1 MKTVIRPETEM
12 KDSGIEWIG
21 NIPND
26 WKVSRVGNFFS
37 FSSGDSLTNEDI
49 RDDGMYLVYGANG
62 IRGYYFKYN
71 LDKKR
76 ILLGRVGALA
86 GNVHIVDEK
95 VWVTEH
101 ALIASDKL
109 NLVEEYYGYVFESMN
124 LIQYSK
130 SSAQPVISG
139 DTLQKL
145 RFPVPELSEQQAIA
159 DYLDET
165 CSKIDEIIAE
175 AKASIEEYK
184 ELKQSILFETMTRG
198 IQSDRK
204 YKTCDYEW
212 LGKVPEDWSLMKIT
226 HILDDNDSYPIGDGD
241 HGLIKTDSYKSEGIP
256 YIRVQNI
263 GWGTPLLM
271 DNVVYISKEDNERI
285 KGSQLKPGDVLF
297 VKTGATIGK
306 TAIVPN
312 NIPTF
317 IIDFVNTKEDILK
330 AFQPFYQETSLAQEI
345 NTDLIYKTQRMLRAF
360 KIYDDA
366 DIEKINKIYFDGDK
380 RKANKIQAAITN
392 ALLPIQQKYN
402 ALNQEQRYQFR
413 KLCRTFVKWYGY
425 ITQIARMFDKQMHN
439 EYIFCSYLAKVIP
452 ADPSVPFA
460 LGDRVKLEYYNL
472 EKTFEGSID
481 LVKEEKGIYEST
493 RLKKPVK
500 MEETLS
506 PLEQVIEKINEQYMG
521 NFTEGDKVVITTL
534 HQKLKNN
541 KKLVKSAQTDGRQIF
556 EKNIFPQLF
565 DDAAQEAYSES
576 IETYT
581 KLFEDAGKYRAIM
594 GALAHAM
601 FEELQQRN
609 I

>member
-1 MKTVIRPETEM
+1 MIMKTVIRPETEM

-212 LGKVPEDWSLMKIT
+212 LGKVPEDWSLMKII

-312 NIPTF
+312 NIPISNTTSHVGKITVSKEHNSKYIFYLLSSF
-317 IIDFVNTKEDILK
+317 IGYKQFWDIACMKATRPELSISEIKQMKVLIPSTRDEEDEIVEYLDNKLPEYETLICIKE
-330 AFQPFYQETSLAQEI
+330 SLI
-345 NTDLIYKTQRMLRAF
+345 NDLEAYKKSLIYEVVT
-360 KIYDDA
+360 
-366 DIEKINKIYFDGDK
+366 GK
-380 RKANKIQAAITN
+380 R
-392 ALLPIQQKYN
+392 
-402 ALNQEQRYQFR
+402 
-413 KLCRTFVKWYGY
+413 
-425 ITQIARMFDKQMHN
+425 
-439 EYIFCSYLAKVIP
+439 
-452 ADPSVPFA
+452 
-460 LGDRVKLEYYNL
+460 RV
-472 EKTFEGSID
+472 
-481 LVKEEKGIYEST
+481 V
-493 RLKKPVK
+493 
-500 MEETLS
+500 
-506 PLEQVIEKINEQYMG
+506 
-521 NFTEGDKVVITTL
+521 
-534 HQKLKNN
+534 
-541 KKLVKSAQTDGRQIF
+541 
-556 EKNIFPQLF
+556 
-565 DDAAQEAYSES
+565 
-576 IETYT
+576 
-581 KLFEDAGKYRAIM
+581 
-594 GALAHAM
+594 
-601 FEELQQRN
+601 
-609 I
+609 

>member
-175 AKASIEEYK
+175 AKASIDEYK
-184 ELKQSILFETMTRG
+184 ELKQSVIFEAVTKGLDKNVEMKDSG
-198 IQSDRK
+198 IEWIG
-204 YKTCDYEW
+204 KTP
-212 LGKVPEDWSLMKIT
+212 VDWNIAKINRVAWTTSGATPLRSKETEYYDNAVIRWVRTLDLNNGHVTDSSEKIT
-226 HILDDNDSYPIGDGD
+226 E
-241 HGLIKTDSYKSEGIP
+241 TA
-256 YIRVQNI
+256 
-263 GWGTPLLM
+263 
-271 DNVVYISKEDNERI
+271 
-285 KGSQLKPGDVLF
+285 LKNSSCSIMP
-297 VKTGATIGK
+297 VKTVCVAMYGGAGTIGK
-306 TAIVPN
+306 SGILEVECATNQAICSIVSDKKVLNPDYLHYVIMAVRKYWMKYAVGTRKDPN
-312 NIPTF
+312 INQQIIAQMRIPIPQLSKQD
-317 IIDFVNTKEDILK
+317 IIVNHLDKVTDKCDSLITEKE
-330 AFQPFYQETSLAQEI
+330 SLI
-345 NTDLIYKTQRMLRAF
+345 NDLEAYKKSLIYEVVT
-360 KIYDDA
+360 
-366 DIEKINKIYFDGDK
+366 GK
-380 RKANKIQAAITN
+380 R
-392 ALLPIQQKYN
+392 
-402 ALNQEQRYQFR
+402 
-413 KLCRTFVKWYGY
+413 
-425 ITQIARMFDKQMHN
+425 
-439 EYIFCSYLAKVIP
+439 
-452 ADPSVPFA
+452 
-460 LGDRVKLEYYNL
+460 RV
-472 EKTFEGSID
+472 
-481 LVKEEKGIYEST
+481 V
-493 RLKKPVK
+493 
-500 MEETLS
+500 
-506 PLEQVIEKINEQYMG
+506 
-521 NFTEGDKVVITTL
+521 
-534 HQKLKNN
+534 
-541 KKLVKSAQTDGRQIF
+541 
-556 EKNIFPQLF
+556 
-565 DDAAQEAYSES
+565 
-576 IETYT
+576 
-581 KLFEDAGKYRAIM
+581 
-594 GALAHAM
+594 
-601 FEELQQRN
+601 
-609 I
+609 

>member
-1 MKTVIRPETEM
+1 MIMKTVIRPETEM
-12 KDSGIEWIG
+12 KDSGIDWIG

-312 NIPTF
+312 NIPISNTTSHVGKITVSKEHNSKYIFYLLSSF
-317 IIDFVNTKEDILK
+317 IGYKQFWDIACMKATRPELSISEIKQMKVLIPSTRDEEDEIVEYLDNKLPEYETLICIKE
-330 AFQPFYQETSLAQEI
+330 SLI
-345 NTDLIYKTQRMLRAF
+345 NDLEAYKKSLIYEVVT
-360 KIYDDA
+360 
-366 DIEKINKIYFDGDK
+366 GK
-380 RKANKIQAAITN
+380 R
-392 ALLPIQQKYN
+392 
-402 ALNQEQRYQFR
+402 
-413 KLCRTFVKWYGY
+413 
-425 ITQIARMFDKQMHN
+425 
-439 EYIFCSYLAKVIP
+439 
-452 ADPSVPFA
+452 
-460 LGDRVKLEYYNL
+460 RV
-472 EKTFEGSID
+472 
-481 LVKEEKGIYEST
+481 V
-493 RLKKPVK
+493 
-500 MEETLS
+500 
-506 PLEQVIEKINEQYMG
+506 
-521 NFTEGDKVVITTL
+521 
-534 HQKLKNN
+534 
-541 KKLVKSAQTDGRQIF
+541 
-556 EKNIFPQLF
+556 
-565 DDAAQEAYSES
+565 
-576 IETYT
+576 
-581 KLFEDAGKYRAIM
+581 
-594 GALAHAM
+594 
-601 FEELQQRN
+601 
-609 I
+609 

>member
-312 NIPTF
+312 TIPISNTTSHVGKITVSKEHNSKYIFYLLSSF
-317 IIDFVNTKEDILK
+317 IGYKQFWDIACMK
-330 AFQPFYQETSLAQEI
+330 ATRPELSISEI
-345 NTDLIYKTQRMLRAF
+345 
-360 KIYDDA
+360 
-366 DIEKINKIYFDGDK
+366 
-380 RKANKIQAAITN
+380 
-392 ALLPIQQKYN
+392 
-402 ALNQEQRYQFR
+402 
-413 KLCRTFVKWYGY
+413 
-425 ITQIARMFDKQMHN
+425 KQM
-439 EYIFCSYLAKVIP
+439 KVLIP
-452 ADPSVPFA
+452 
-460 LGDRVKLEYYNL
+460 
-472 EKTFEGSID
+472 
-481 LVKEEKGIYEST
+481 ST
-493 RLKKPVK
+493 RDEEDEIVEYLDNKLP
-500 MEETLS
+500 EYETLICIKES
-506 PLEQVIEKINEQYMG
+506 LIN
-521 NFTEGDKVVITTL
+521 DL
-534 HQKLKNN
+534 
-541 KKLVKSAQTDGRQIF
+541 
-556 EKNIFPQLF
+556 
-565 DDAAQEAYSES
+565 
-576 IETYT
+576 
-581 KLFEDAGKYRAIM
+581 
-594 GALAHAM
+594 
-601 FEELQQRN
+601 
-609 I
+609 

>member
-165 CSKIDEIIAE
+165 CSKIDEINAE

-312 NIPTF
+312 NIPISNTTSHVGKITVSKEHNSKYIFYLLSSF
-317 IIDFVNTKEDILK
+317 IGYKQFWDIACMKATRPELSISEIKQMKVLIPSTRDEEDEIVEYLDNKLPEYETLICIKE
-330 AFQPFYQETSLAQEI
+330 SLI
-345 NTDLIYKTQRMLRAF
+345 NDLEAYKKSLIYEVVT
-360 KIYDDA
+360 
-366 DIEKINKIYFDGDK
+366 GK
-380 RKANKIQAAITN
+380 R
-392 ALLPIQQKYN
+392 
-402 ALNQEQRYQFR
+402 
-413 KLCRTFVKWYGY
+413 
-425 ITQIARMFDKQMHN
+425 
-439 EYIFCSYLAKVIP
+439 
-452 ADPSVPFA
+452 
-460 LGDRVKLEYYNL
+460 RV
-472 EKTFEGSID
+472 
-481 LVKEEKGIYEST
+481 V
-493 RLKKPVK
+493 
-500 MEETLS
+500 
-506 PLEQVIEKINEQYMG
+506 
-521 NFTEGDKVVITTL
+521 
-534 HQKLKNN
+534 
-541 KKLVKSAQTDGRQIF
+541 
-556 EKNIFPQLF
+556 
-565 DDAAQEAYSES
+565 
-576 IETYT
+576 
-581 KLFEDAGKYRAIM
+581 
-594 GALAHAM
+594 
-601 FEELQQRN
+601 
-609 I
+609 

>member
-271 DNVVYISKEDNERI
+271 DKVVYISKEDNERI

-312 NIPTF
+312 NIPISNTTSHVGKITVSKEHNSKYIFYLLSSF
-317 IIDFVNTKEDILK
+317 IGYKQFWDIACMKATRPELSISEIKQMKVLIPSTRDEEDEIVEYLDNKLPEYETLICIKE
-330 AFQPFYQETSLAQEI
+330 SLI
-345 NTDLIYKTQRMLRAF
+345 NDLEAYKKSLIYEVVT
-360 KIYDDA
+360 
-366 DIEKINKIYFDGDK
+366 GK
-380 RKANKIQAAITN
+380 R
-392 ALLPIQQKYN
+392 
-402 ALNQEQRYQFR
+402 
-413 KLCRTFVKWYGY
+413 
-425 ITQIARMFDKQMHN
+425 
-439 EYIFCSYLAKVIP
+439 
-452 ADPSVPFA
+452 
-460 LGDRVKLEYYNL
+460 RV
-472 EKTFEGSID
+472 
-481 LVKEEKGIYEST
+481 V
-493 RLKKPVK
+493 
-500 MEETLS
+500 
-506 PLEQVIEKINEQYMG
+506 
-521 NFTEGDKVVITTL
+521 
-534 HQKLKNN
+534 
-541 KKLVKSAQTDGRQIF
+541 
-556 EKNIFPQLF
+556 
-565 DDAAQEAYSES
+565 
-576 IETYT
+576 
-581 KLFEDAGKYRAIM
+581 
-594 GALAHAM
+594 
-601 FEELQQRN
+601 
-609 I
+609 

>member
-1 MKTVIRPETEM
+1 MIMKTVIRPETEM

-312 NIPTF
+312 NIPISNTTSHVGKITVSKEHNSKYIFYLLSSF
-317 IIDFVNTKEDILK
+317 IAYKQFWDIACMKATRPELSISEIKQMKVLIPSTRDEEDEIVEYLDNKLPEYETLICIKE
-330 AFQPFYQETSLAQEI
+330 SLI
-345 NTDLIYKTQRMLRAF
+345 NDLEAYKKSLIYEVVT
-360 KIYDDA
+360 
-366 DIEKINKIYFDGDK
+366 GK
-380 RKANKIQAAITN
+380 R
-392 ALLPIQQKYN
+392 
-402 ALNQEQRYQFR
+402 
-413 KLCRTFVKWYGY
+413 
-425 ITQIARMFDKQMHN
+425 
-439 EYIFCSYLAKVIP
+439 
-452 ADPSVPFA
+452 
-460 LGDRVKLEYYNL
+460 RV
-472 EKTFEGSID
+472 
-481 LVKEEKGIYEST
+481 V
-493 RLKKPVK
+493 
-500 MEETLS
+500 
-506 PLEQVIEKINEQYMG
+506 
-521 NFTEGDKVVITTL
+521 
-534 HQKLKNN
+534 
-541 KKLVKSAQTDGRQIF
+541 
-556 EKNIFPQLF
+556 
-565 DDAAQEAYSES
+565 
-576 IETYT
+576 
-581 KLFEDAGKYRAIM
+581 
-594 GALAHAM
+594 
-601 FEELQQRN
+601 
-609 I
+609 

>member
-212 LGKVPEDWSLMKIT
+212 LGKVPEDWSLMKII

-312 NIPTF
+312 NIPISNTTSHVGKITVSKEHNSKYIFYLLSSF
-317 IIDFVNTKEDILK
+317 IGYKQFWDIACMKATRPELSISEIKQMKVLIPSTRDEEDEIVEYLDNKLPEYETLICIKE
-330 AFQPFYQETSLAQEI
+330 SLI
-345 NTDLIYKTQRMLRAF
+345 NDLEAYKKSLIYEVVT
-360 KIYDDA
+360 
-366 DIEKINKIYFDGDK
+366 GK
-380 RKANKIQAAITN
+380 R
-392 ALLPIQQKYN
+392 
-402 ALNQEQRYQFR
+402 
-413 KLCRTFVKWYGY
+413 
-425 ITQIARMFDKQMHN
+425 
-439 EYIFCSYLAKVIP
+439 
-452 ADPSVPFA
+452 
-460 LGDRVKLEYYNL
+460 RV
-472 EKTFEGSID
+472 
-481 LVKEEKGIYEST
+481 V
-493 RLKKPVK
+493 
-500 MEETLS
+500 
-506 PLEQVIEKINEQYMG
+506 
-521 NFTEGDKVVITTL
+521 
-534 HQKLKNN
+534 
-541 KKLVKSAQTDGRQIF
+541 
-556 EKNIFPQLF
+556 
-565 DDAAQEAYSES
+565 
-576 IETYT
+576 
-581 KLFEDAGKYRAIM
+581 
-594 GALAHAM
+594 
-601 FEELQQRN
+601 
-609 I
+609 

>member
-297 VKTGATIGK
+297 VKTEATIGK

-312 NIPTF
+312 NIPISNTTSHVGKITVSKEHNSKYIFYLLSSF
-317 IIDFVNTKEDILK
+317 IGYKQFWDIACMKATRPELSISEIKQMKVLIPSTRDEEDEIVEYLDNKLPEYETLICIKE
-330 AFQPFYQETSLAQEI
+330 SLI
-345 NTDLIYKTQRMLRAF
+345 NDLEAYKKSLIYEVVT
-360 KIYDDA
+360 
-366 DIEKINKIYFDGDK
+366 GK
-380 RKANKIQAAITN
+380 R
-392 ALLPIQQKYN
+392 
-402 ALNQEQRYQFR
+402 
-413 KLCRTFVKWYGY
+413 
-425 ITQIARMFDKQMHN
+425 
-439 EYIFCSYLAKVIP
+439 
-452 ADPSVPFA
+452 
-460 LGDRVKLEYYNL
+460 RV
-472 EKTFEGSID
+472 
-481 LVKEEKGIYEST
+481 V
-493 RLKKPVK
+493 
-500 MEETLS
+500 
-506 PLEQVIEKINEQYMG
+506 
-521 NFTEGDKVVITTL
+521 
-534 HQKLKNN
+534 
-541 KKLVKSAQTDGRQIF
+541 
-556 EKNIFPQLF
+556 
-565 DDAAQEAYSES
+565 
-576 IETYT
+576 
-581 KLFEDAGKYRAIM
+581 
-594 GALAHAM
+594 
-601 FEELQQRN
+601 
-609 I
+609 

>member
-312 NIPTF
+312 NIPISNTTSHVGKITVSKEHNSKYIFYLLSSF
-317 IIDFVNTKEDILK
+317 IGYKQFWDIACMKATRPELSISEIKQMKVLIPSTRDEEDEIVEYLDNKLPEYETLICIKE
-330 AFQPFYQETSLAQEI
+330 SLI
-345 NTDLIYKTQRMLRAF
+345 NDLEAYKKSLIYEVVT
-360 KIYDDA
+360 
-366 DIEKINKIYFDGDK
+366 GK
-380 RKANKIQAAITN
+380 R
-392 ALLPIQQKYN
+392 
-402 ALNQEQRYQFR
+402 
-413 KLCRTFVKWYGY
+413 
-425 ITQIARMFDKQMHN
+425 
-439 EYIFCSYLAKVIP
+439 
-452 ADPSVPFA
+452 
-460 LGDRVKLEYYNL
+460 RV
-472 EKTFEGSID
+472 
-481 LVKEEKGIYEST
+481 V
-493 RLKKPVK
+493 
-500 MEETLS
+500 
-506 PLEQVIEKINEQYMG
+506 
-521 NFTEGDKVVITTL
+521 
-534 HQKLKNN
+534 
-541 KKLVKSAQTDGRQIF
+541 
-556 EKNIFPQLF
+556 
-565 DDAAQEAYSES
+565 
-576 IETYT
+576 
-581 KLFEDAGKYRAIM
+581 
-594 GALAHAM
+594 
-601 FEELQQRN
+601 
-609 I
+609 

>member
-26 WKVSRVGNFFS
+26 WKVSRVGNFFA

-109 NLVEEYYGYVFESMN
+109 NLVGEYYSYVFESMN

-159 DYLDET
+159 DYLDES
-165 CSKIDEIIAE
+165 CSEIDEIIAE

-312 NIPTF
+312 NIPISNTTSHVGKITVSKEHNSKYIFYLLSSF
-317 IIDFVNTKEDILK
+317 IGYKQFWDIACMKATRPELSISEIKQMKVLIPSTRDEEDEIVEYLDNKLPEYEALICIKE
-330 AFQPFYQETSLAQEI
+330 SLI
-345 NTDLIYKTQRMLRAF
+345 NDLEAYKKSLIYEVVT
-360 KIYDDA
+360 
-366 DIEKINKIYFDGDK
+366 GK
-380 RKANKIQAAITN
+380 R
-392 ALLPIQQKYN
+392 
-402 ALNQEQRYQFR
+402 
-413 KLCRTFVKWYGY
+413 
-425 ITQIARMFDKQMHN
+425 
-439 EYIFCSYLAKVIP
+439 
-452 ADPSVPFA
+452 
-460 LGDRVKLEYYNL
+460 RV
-472 EKTFEGSID
+472 
-481 LVKEEKGIYEST
+481 V
-493 RLKKPVK
+493 
-500 MEETLS
+500 
-506 PLEQVIEKINEQYMG
+506 
-521 NFTEGDKVVITTL
+521 
-534 HQKLKNN
+534 
-541 KKLVKSAQTDGRQIF
+541 
-556 EKNIFPQLF
+556 
-565 DDAAQEAYSES
+565 
-576 IETYT
+576 
-581 KLFEDAGKYRAIM
+581 
-594 GALAHAM
+594 
-601 FEELQQRN
+601 
-609 I
+609 

>member
-312 NIPTF
+312 NIPISNTTSHVGKITVSKEPNSKYIFYLLSSF
-317 IIDFVNTKEDILK
+317 IGYKQFWDIACMKATRPELSISEIKQMKVLIPSTRDEEDEIVEYLDNKLPEYETLICIKE
-330 AFQPFYQETSLAQEI
+330 SLI
-345 NTDLIYKTQRMLRAF
+345 NDLEAYKKSLIYEVVT
-360 KIYDDA
+360 
-366 DIEKINKIYFDGDK
+366 GK
-380 RKANKIQAAITN
+380 R
-392 ALLPIQQKYN
+392 
-402 ALNQEQRYQFR
+402 
-413 KLCRTFVKWYGY
+413 
-425 ITQIARMFDKQMHN
+425 
-439 EYIFCSYLAKVIP
+439 
-452 ADPSVPFA
+452 
-460 LGDRVKLEYYNL
+460 RV
-472 EKTFEGSID
+472 
-481 LVKEEKGIYEST
+481 V
-493 RLKKPVK
+493 
-500 MEETLS
+500 
-506 PLEQVIEKINEQYMG
+506 
-521 NFTEGDKVVITTL
+521 
-534 HQKLKNN
+534 
-541 KKLVKSAQTDGRQIF
+541 
-556 EKNIFPQLF
+556 
-565 DDAAQEAYSES
+565 
-576 IETYT
+576 
-581 KLFEDAGKYRAIM
+581 
-594 GALAHAM
+594 
-601 FEELQQRN
+601 
-609 I
+609 

>member
-1 MKTVIRPETEM
+1 M
-12 KDSGIEWIG
+12 
-21 NIPND
+21 
-26 WKVSRVGNFFS
+26 F
-37 FSSGDSLTNEDI
+37 
-49 RDDGMYLVYGANG
+49 LVYGANG
-62 IRGYYFKYN
+62 IRVYYFKYN

-263 GWGTPLLM
+263 GWVTPLLM

-312 NIPTF
+312 NIPISNTTSHVGKITVSKEHNSKYIFYLLSSF
-317 IIDFVNTKEDILK
+317 IGYKQFWDIACMKATRPELSISEIKQMKVLIPSTRDEEDEIVEYLDNKLPEYETLICIKE
-330 AFQPFYQETSLAQEI
+330 SLI
-345 NTDLIYKTQRMLRAF
+345 NDLEAYKKSLIYEVVT
-360 KIYDDA
+360 
-366 DIEKINKIYFDGDK
+366 GK
-380 RKANKIQAAITN
+380 R
-392 ALLPIQQKYN
+392 
-402 ALNQEQRYQFR
+402 
-413 KLCRTFVKWYGY
+413 
-425 ITQIARMFDKQMHN
+425 
-439 EYIFCSYLAKVIP
+439 
-452 ADPSVPFA
+452 
-460 LGDRVKLEYYNL
+460 RV
-472 EKTFEGSID
+472 
-481 LVKEEKGIYEST
+481 V
-493 RLKKPVK
+493 
-500 MEETLS
+500 
-506 PLEQVIEKINEQYMG
+506 
-521 NFTEGDKVVITTL
+521 
-534 HQKLKNN
+534 
-541 KKLVKSAQTDGRQIF
+541 
-556 EKNIFPQLF
+556 
-565 DDAAQEAYSES
+565 
-576 IETYT
+576 
-581 KLFEDAGKYRAIM
+581 
-594 GALAHAM
+594 
-601 FEELQQRN
+601 
-609 I
+609 

>member
-1 MKTVIRPETEM
+1 M

-312 NIPTF
+312 NIPISNTTSHVGKITVSKEHNSKYIFYLLSSF
-317 IIDFVNTKEDILK
+317 IGYKQFWDIACMKATRPELSISEIKQMKVLIPSTRDEEDEIVEYLDNKLPEYETLICIKE
-330 AFQPFYQETSLAQEI
+330 SLI
-345 NTDLIYKTQRMLRAF
+345 NDLEAYKKSLIYEVVT
-360 KIYDDA
+360 
-366 DIEKINKIYFDGDK
+366 GK
-380 RKANKIQAAITN
+380 R
-392 ALLPIQQKYN
+392 
-402 ALNQEQRYQFR
+402 
-413 KLCRTFVKWYGY
+413 
-425 ITQIARMFDKQMHN
+425 
-439 EYIFCSYLAKVIP
+439 
-452 ADPSVPFA
+452 
-460 LGDRVKLEYYNL
+460 RV
-472 EKTFEGSID
+472 
-481 LVKEEKGIYEST
+481 V
-493 RLKKPVK
+493 
-500 MEETLS
+500 
-506 PLEQVIEKINEQYMG
+506 
-521 NFTEGDKVVITTL
+521 
-534 HQKLKNN
+534 
-541 KKLVKSAQTDGRQIF
+541 
-556 EKNIFPQLF
+556 
-565 DDAAQEAYSES
+565 
-576 IETYT
+576 
-581 KLFEDAGKYRAIM
+581 
-594 GALAHAM
+594 
-601 FEELQQRN
+601 
-609 I
+609 

>member
-1 MKTVIRPETEM
+1 MIMKTVIRPETEM

-312 NIPTF
+312 NIPISNTTSHVGKITVSKEHNSKYIFYLLSSF
-317 IIDFVNTKEDILK
+317 IGYKQFWDIACMKATRPELSISEIKQMKVLIPSTRDEEDEIVEYLDNKLPEYETLICIKE
-330 AFQPFYQETSLAQEI
+330 SLI
-345 NTDLIYKTQRMLRAF
+345 NDLEAYKKSLIYEVVT
-360 KIYDDA
+360 
-366 DIEKINKIYFDGDK
+366 GK
-380 RKANKIQAAITN
+380 R
-392 ALLPIQQKYN
+392 
-402 ALNQEQRYQFR
+402 
-413 KLCRTFVKWYGY
+413 
-425 ITQIARMFDKQMHN
+425 
-439 EYIFCSYLAKVIP
+439 
-452 ADPSVPFA
+452 
-460 LGDRVKLEYYNL
+460 RV
-472 EKTFEGSID
+472 
-481 LVKEEKGIYEST
+481 V
-493 RLKKPVK
+493 
-500 MEETLS
+500 
-506 PLEQVIEKINEQYMG
+506 
-521 NFTEGDKVVITTL
+521 
-534 HQKLKNN
+534 
-541 KKLVKSAQTDGRQIF
+541 
-556 EKNIFPQLF
+556 
-565 DDAAQEAYSES
+565 
-576 IETYT
+576 
-581 KLFEDAGKYRAIM
+581 
-594 GALAHAM
+594 
-601 FEELQQRN
+601 
-609 I
+609 

>member
-312 NIPTF
+312 NIPISNTTSHVGKITVSKEHNSKYIFYLLSSF
-317 IIDFVNTKEDILK
+317 IAYKQFWDIACMKATRPELSISEIKQMKVLIPSTRDEEDEIVEYLDNKLPEYETLICIKE
-330 AFQPFYQETSLAQEI
+330 SLI
-345 NTDLIYKTQRMLRAF
+345 NDLEAYKKSLIYEVVT
-360 KIYDDA
+360 
-366 DIEKINKIYFDGDK
+366 GK
-380 RKANKIQAAITN
+380 R
-392 ALLPIQQKYN
+392 
-402 ALNQEQRYQFR
+402 
-413 KLCRTFVKWYGY
+413 
-425 ITQIARMFDKQMHN
+425 
-439 EYIFCSYLAKVIP
+439 
-452 ADPSVPFA
+452 
-460 LGDRVKLEYYNL
+460 RV
-472 EKTFEGSID
+472 
-481 LVKEEKGIYEST
+481 V
-493 RLKKPVK
+493 
-500 MEETLS
+500 
-506 PLEQVIEKINEQYMG
+506 
-521 NFTEGDKVVITTL
+521 
-534 HQKLKNN
+534 
-541 KKLVKSAQTDGRQIF
+541 
-556 EKNIFPQLF
+556 
-565 DDAAQEAYSES
+565 
-576 IETYT
+576 
-581 KLFEDAGKYRAIM
+581 
-594 GALAHAM
+594 
-601 FEELQQRN
+601 
-609 I
+609 

>member
-263 GWGTPLLM
+263 RWGTPLLM

-312 NIPTF
+312 NIPISNTTSHVGKITVSKEHNSKYIFYLLSSF
-317 IIDFVNTKEDILK
+317 IGYKQFWDIACMKATRPELSISEIKQMKVLIPSTRDEEDEIVEYLDNKLPEYETLICIKE
-330 AFQPFYQETSLAQEI
+330 SLI
-345 NTDLIYKTQRMLRAF
+345 NDLEAYKKSLIYEVVT
-360 KIYDDA
+360 
-366 DIEKINKIYFDGDK
+366 GK
-380 RKANKIQAAITN
+380 R
-392 ALLPIQQKYN
+392 
-402 ALNQEQRYQFR
+402 
-413 KLCRTFVKWYGY
+413 
-425 ITQIARMFDKQMHN
+425 
-439 EYIFCSYLAKVIP
+439 
-452 ADPSVPFA
+452 
-460 LGDRVKLEYYNL
+460 RV
-472 EKTFEGSID
+472 
-481 LVKEEKGIYEST
+481 V
-493 RLKKPVK
+493 
-500 MEETLS
+500 
-506 PLEQVIEKINEQYMG
+506 
-521 NFTEGDKVVITTL
+521 
-534 HQKLKNN
+534 
-541 KKLVKSAQTDGRQIF
+541 
-556 EKNIFPQLF
+556 
-565 DDAAQEAYSES
+565 
-576 IETYT
+576 
-581 KLFEDAGKYRAIM
+581 
-594 GALAHAM
+594 
-601 FEELQQRN
+601 
-609 I
+609 

>member
-165 CSKIDEIIAE
+165 CSKTDEIIAE

-312 NIPTF
+312 NIPISNTTSHVGKITVSKEHNSKYIFYLLSSF
-317 IIDFVNTKEDILK
+317 IGYKQFWDIACMKATRPELSISEIKQMKVLIPSTRDEEDEIVEYLDNKLPEYETLICIKE
-330 AFQPFYQETSLAQEI
+330 SLI
-345 NTDLIYKTQRMLRAF
+345 NDLEAYKKSLIYEVVT
-360 KIYDDA
+360 
-366 DIEKINKIYFDGDK
+366 GK
-380 RKANKIQAAITN
+380 R
-392 ALLPIQQKYN
+392 
-402 ALNQEQRYQFR
+402 
-413 KLCRTFVKWYGY
+413 
-425 ITQIARMFDKQMHN
+425 
-439 EYIFCSYLAKVIP
+439 
-452 ADPSVPFA
+452 
-460 LGDRVKLEYYNL
+460 RV
-472 EKTFEGSID
+472 
-481 LVKEEKGIYEST
+481 V
-493 RLKKPVK
+493 
-500 MEETLS
+500 
-506 PLEQVIEKINEQYMG
+506 
-521 NFTEGDKVVITTL
+521 
-534 HQKLKNN
+534 
-541 KKLVKSAQTDGRQIF
+541 
-556 EKNIFPQLF
+556 
-565 DDAAQEAYSES
+565 
-576 IETYT
+576 
-581 KLFEDAGKYRAIM
+581 
-594 GALAHAM
+594 
-601 FEELQQRN
+601 
-609 I
+609 

>member
-175 AKASIEEYK
+175 AKASINEYK
-184 ELKQSILFETMTRG
+184 ELKIAIIDDFTICGLNKTKL
-198 IQSDRK
+198 K
-204 YKTCDYEW
+204 YISK
-212 LGKVPEDWSLMKIT
+212 K
-226 HILDDNDSYPIGDGD
+226 IGDGL
-241 HGLIKTDSYKSEGIP
+241 HGTPQYSNNGTVAFINGT
-256 YIRVQNI
+256 NI
-263 GWGTPLLM
+263 GDEKITIKSNTNFVSVDEAEKYKNELNSQTIL
-271 DNVVYISKEDNERI
+271 ISLN
-285 KGSQLKPGDVLF
+285 G
-297 VKTGATIGK
+297 TIG
-306 TAIVPN
+306 N
-312 NIPTF
+312 SSLYDGENI
-317 IIDFVNTKEDILK
+317 ILGK
-330 AFQPFYQETSLAQEI
+330 SA
-345 NTDLIYKTQRMLRAF
+345 
-360 KIYDDA
+360 
-366 DIEKINKIYFDGDK
+366 
-380 RKANKIQAAITN
+380 
-392 ALLPIQQKYN
+392 
-402 ALNQEQRYQFR
+402 
-413 KLCRTFVKWYGY
+413 GY
-425 ITQIARMFDKQMHN
+425 IT
-439 EYIFCSYLAKVIP
+439 
-452 ADPSVPFA
+452 
-460 LGDRVKLEYYNL
+460 
-472 EKTFEGSID
+472 
-481 LVKEEKGIYEST
+481 
-493 RLKKPVK
+493 
-500 MEETLS
+500 
-506 PLEQVIEKINEQYMG
+506 
-521 NFTEGDKVVITTL
+521 
-534 HQKLKNN
+534 LKNN
-541 KKLVKSAQTDGRQIF
+541 VCREYVRYCLFNSETKETFDLSLKGTTISNLSLNTLRNTDICLPDFKIQVETAKRIKDKLAEIDSLIA
-556 EKNIFPQLF
+556 EKESLINDL
-565 DDAAQEAYSES
+565 EAYKKSLIYEVV
-576 IETYT
+576 T
-581 KLFEDAGKYRAIM
+581 GKR
-594 GALAHAM
+594 
-601 FEELQQRN
+601 RVV
-609 I
+609 

>member
-12 KDSGIEWIG
+12 KDRGIEWIG

-312 NIPTF
+312 NIPISNTTSHVGKITVSKEHNSKYIFYLLSSF
-317 IIDFVNTKEDILK
+317 IGYKQFWDIACMKATRPELSISEIKQMKVLIPSTRDEEDEIVEYLDNKLPEYETLICIKE
-330 AFQPFYQETSLAQEI
+330 SLI
-345 NTDLIYKTQRMLRAF
+345 NDLEAYKKSLIYEVVT
-360 KIYDDA
+360 
-366 DIEKINKIYFDGDK
+366 GK
-380 RKANKIQAAITN
+380 R
-392 ALLPIQQKYN
+392 
-402 ALNQEQRYQFR
+402 
-413 KLCRTFVKWYGY
+413 
-425 ITQIARMFDKQMHN
+425 
-439 EYIFCSYLAKVIP
+439 
-452 ADPSVPFA
+452 
-460 LGDRVKLEYYNL
+460 RV
-472 EKTFEGSID
+472 
-481 LVKEEKGIYEST
+481 V
-493 RLKKPVK
+493 
-500 MEETLS
+500 
-506 PLEQVIEKINEQYMG
+506 
-521 NFTEGDKVVITTL
+521 
-534 HQKLKNN
+534 
-541 KKLVKSAQTDGRQIF
+541 
-556 EKNIFPQLF
+556 
-565 DDAAQEAYSES
+565 
-576 IETYT
+576 
-581 KLFEDAGKYRAIM
+581 
-594 GALAHAM
+594 
-601 FEELQQRN
+601 
-609 I
+609 

>member
-1 MKTVIRPETEM
+1 MIMKTVIRPETEM

-165 CSKIDEIIAE
+165 CSKIDEINAE

-312 NIPTF
+312 NIPISNTTSHVGKITVSKEHNSKYIFYLLSSF
-317 IIDFVNTKEDILK
+317 IGYKQFWDIACMKATRPELSISEIKQMKVLIPSTRDEEDEIVEYLDNKLPEYETLICIKE
-330 AFQPFYQETSLAQEI
+330 SLI
-345 NTDLIYKTQRMLRAF
+345 NDLEAYKKSLIYEVVT
-360 KIYDDA
+360 
-366 DIEKINKIYFDGDK
+366 GK
-380 RKANKIQAAITN
+380 R
-392 ALLPIQQKYN
+392 
-402 ALNQEQRYQFR
+402 
-413 KLCRTFVKWYGY
+413 
-425 ITQIARMFDKQMHN
+425 
-439 EYIFCSYLAKVIP
+439 
-452 ADPSVPFA
+452 
-460 LGDRVKLEYYNL
+460 RV
-472 EKTFEGSID
+472 
-481 LVKEEKGIYEST
+481 V
-493 RLKKPVK
+493 
-500 MEETLS
+500 
-506 PLEQVIEKINEQYMG
+506 
-521 NFTEGDKVVITTL
+521 
-534 HQKLKNN
+534 
-541 KKLVKSAQTDGRQIF
+541 
-556 EKNIFPQLF
+556 
-565 DDAAQEAYSES
+565 
-576 IETYT
+576 
-581 KLFEDAGKYRAIM
+581 
-594 GALAHAM
+594 
-601 FEELQQRN
+601 
-609 I
+609 

>member
-226 HILDDNDSYPIGDGD
+226 HILDDNDSYPIGDGG

-312 NIPTF
+312 NIPISNTTSHVGKITVSKEHNSKYIFYLLSSF
-317 IIDFVNTKEDILK
+317 IAYKQFWDIACMKATRPELSISEIKQMKVLIPSTRDEEDEIVEYLDNKLPEYETLICIKE
-330 AFQPFYQETSLAQEI
+330 SLI
-345 NTDLIYKTQRMLRAF
+345 NDLEAYKKSLIYEVVT
-360 KIYDDA
+360 
-366 DIEKINKIYFDGDK
+366 GK
-380 RKANKIQAAITN
+380 R
-392 ALLPIQQKYN
+392 
-402 ALNQEQRYQFR
+402 
-413 KLCRTFVKWYGY
+413 
-425 ITQIARMFDKQMHN
+425 
-439 EYIFCSYLAKVIP
+439 
-452 ADPSVPFA
+452 
-460 LGDRVKLEYYNL
+460 RV
-472 EKTFEGSID
+472 
-481 LVKEEKGIYEST
+481 V
-493 RLKKPVK
+493 
-500 MEETLS
+500 
-506 PLEQVIEKINEQYMG
+506 
-521 NFTEGDKVVITTL
+521 
-534 HQKLKNN
+534 
-541 KKLVKSAQTDGRQIF
+541 
-556 EKNIFPQLF
+556 
-565 DDAAQEAYSES
+565 
-576 IETYT
+576 
-581 KLFEDAGKYRAIM
+581 
-594 GALAHAM
+594 
-601 FEELQQRN
+601 
-609 I
+609 

>member
-76 ILLGRVGALA
+76 ILLGRVGALV

-312 NIPTF
+312 NIPISNTTSHVGKITVSKEHNSKYIFYLLSSF
-317 IIDFVNTKEDILK
+317 IGYKQFWDIACMKATRPELSISEIKQMKVLIPSTRDEEDEIVEYLDNKLPEYETLICIKE
-330 AFQPFYQETSLAQEI
+330 SLI
-345 NTDLIYKTQRMLRAF
+345 NDLEAYKKSLIYEVVT
-360 KIYDDA
+360 
-366 DIEKINKIYFDGDK
+366 GK
-380 RKANKIQAAITN
+380 R
-392 ALLPIQQKYN
+392 
-402 ALNQEQRYQFR
+402 
-413 KLCRTFVKWYGY
+413 
-425 ITQIARMFDKQMHN
+425 
-439 EYIFCSYLAKVIP
+439 
-452 ADPSVPFA
+452 
-460 LGDRVKLEYYNL
+460 RV
-472 EKTFEGSID
+472 
-481 LVKEEKGIYEST
+481 V
-493 RLKKPVK
+493 
-500 MEETLS
+500 
-506 PLEQVIEKINEQYMG
+506 
-521 NFTEGDKVVITTL
+521 
-534 HQKLKNN
+534 
-541 KKLVKSAQTDGRQIF
+541 
-556 EKNIFPQLF
+556 
-565 DDAAQEAYSES
+565 
-576 IETYT
+576 
-581 KLFEDAGKYRAIM
+581 
-594 GALAHAM
+594 
-601 FEELQQRN
+601 
-609 I
+609 